1 MAQSRKARL
10 QPKPVADFGHPVTE
24 DEIDRPGGQGQAGLR
39 SAPGPPADAAAGP
52 PPAPAPAQDDQ
63 VTASRPAP
71 APTTQASGQPAVAA
85 QPGAWLG
92 APAAH
97 SPDYAA
103 AAAQVTEP
111 GEAAYKVRTSDMV
124 PLNIKARVEK
134 DQRRGQE
141 ASTIIVLAF
150 KRALDDG
157 VLAGLVAEYKARG
170 AMASPFAG
178 PHVPARRR
186 RGTSTT
192 RLQYNPW
199 SYEDEG
205 IKALVQQ
212 YDVSRAVLVS
222 LVLAH
227 YYGLSLDI
235 V

>member
-1 MAQSRKARL
+1 V
-10 QPKPVADFGHPVTE
+10 PTADG
-24 DEIDRPGGQGQAGLR
+24 AG
-39 SAPGPPADAAAGP
+39 
-52 PPAPAPAQDDQ
+52 
-63 VTASRPAP
+63 
-71 APTTQASGQPAVAA
+71 
-85 QPGAWLG
+85 
-92 APAAH
+92 
-97 SPDYAA
+97 YAA
-103 AAAQVTEP
+103 VPEQVTES

-124 PLNIKARVEK
+124 PLTIKARVEK
-134 DQRRGQE
+134 DQRKGQE

-150 KRALDDG
+150 KRALDAG
-157 VLAGLVAEYKARG
+157 VMPGLVAEYKARG

-199 SYEDEG
+199 NYEDEG
-205 IKALVQQ
+205 IKALVQR